1 MADPVIDLF
10 PGFSTQRIA
19 TPAGEIFARIGG
31 SGPPLLLLH
40 GYPET
45 HAMWHRLAPKLA
57 PHFTVVAADLRG
69 YGRSFI
75 APTLAGHESYSKRV
89 MAADMV
95 AVMAGLGFKAFSVV
109 GHDRGAR
116 VTYRM
121 MLDHPAVVTSGVLLD
136 IMTTADLWET
146 INRRQIM
153 RMYHW
158 PFLAQAAPLPERMIA
173 GDPRGFL
180 ESRFQ
185 RGDAILPAWL
195 EPAVLEDYWSAFSNP
210 ARVHATCEDYR
221 AGATCDVVH
230 DEADRAVGHTI
241 TSPLLVIWG
250 TRGNL
255 AETAD
260 PLDLWRRWCPHV
272 SGQAVESGHFIPEE
286 HPGAIITTVL
296 PFLLNDGSRGGSSV

>member
-1 MADPVIDLF
+1 MAGSPMDLF
-10 PGFSTQRIA
+10 PSFSTQTIA
-19 TPAGEIFARIGG
+19 TPNGAMFARIGG

-45 HAMWHRLAPKLA
+45 HAMWHRLAPTLA
-57 PHFTVVAADLRG
+57 RHFTVVAADLRG

-75 APTLAGHESYSKRV
+75 APTVAGHETYSKRA

-95 AVMAGLGFKAFSVV
+95 AAMASLGFKAFSVI

-116 VTYRM
+116 VAYRM
-121 MLDHPAVVTSGVLLD
+121 MLDHPTVVSRGVLLD
-136 IMTTADLWET
+136 IISTADLWDT
-146 INRRQIM
+146 INRRRIM

-158 PFLAQAAPLPERMIA
+158 PFLAQAAPLPEHMIA
-173 GDPRGFL
+173 GDSRRYL
-180 ESRFQ
+180 ESRFK
-185 RGDAILPAWL
+185 RGQAGLPGWL
-195 EPAVLEDYWSAFSNP
+195 EPTVLEDYWSAFSDP

-221 AGATCDVVH
+221 ASATCDVIH

-241 TSPLLVIWG
+241 VSPLLVIWG
-250 TRGNL
+250 THGNL
-255 AETAD
+255 ADTAA

-286 HPGAIITTVL
+286 NPEALVTTVL
-296 PFLLNDGSRGGSSV
+296 PFLLGAAG

>member
-1 MADPVIDLF
+1 MDLF
-10 PGFSTQRIA
+10 PGFATHQLA
-19 TPAGEIFARIGG
+19 TPAGEIFARVGG

-45 HAMWHRLAPKLA
+45 HAMWHWLTPTLAK
-57 PHFTVVAADLRG
+57 HFTVVAADLRG
-69 YGRSFI
+69 YGRSFV
-75 APTLAGHESYSKRV
+75 APTVAGHDTYSKRA
-89 MAADMV
+89 MATDMV
-95 AVMAGLGFKAFSVV
+95 AAMAALGFGAFAVM

-121 MLDHPAVVTSGVLLD
+121 MLDQPAVVTRGVLLD
-136 IMTTADLWET
+136 IITTADLWNT
-146 INRRQIM
+146 INLRRIM

-173 GDPRGFL
+173 GDPRWYL
-180 ESRFQ
+180 EGRFQ
-185 RGDAILPAWL
+185 RGAAQMPEWL
-195 EPAVLEDYWSAFSNP
+195 APAVLADYWAAFRDP

-221 AGATCDVVH
+221 ASATCDVTH

-241 TSPLLVIWG
+241 AAPLLVIWG

-255 AETAD
+255 TDTVD

-286 HPGAIITTVL
+286 NPDAVITTVL
-296 PFLLNDGSRGGSSV
+296 PFLLG